1 MIEIAI
7 PVDLGCLAYVPVKE
21 LQYFFL
27 VLVVS
32 AEEVLPFAQFAA
44 LRKHAGAERRVQ
56 QLADAVRMKYLHG
69 IGGGWFLDQYIL
81 SLDFSGNRSA
91 IISVNVALPCLTLP
105 LFVWDSV
112 ADALPYLTL
121 NFKYID

>member
-1 MIEIAI
+1 MFNICPRQGVAI
-7 PVDLGCLAYVPVKE
+7 
-21 LQYFFL
+21 FFL

-44 LRKHAGAERRVQ
+44 LRKHEAARRVQ

-81 SLDFSGNRSA
+81 LLDFSGNRSA

-105 LFVWDSV
+105 LFV
-112 ADALPYLTL
+112 
-121 NFKYID
+121 